1 MMEDP
6 VCCWIDWDAY
16 YREREKDMSE
26 GKTYLNFID
35 GKWTAPRSGRYYPDF
50 NPADDRDIVGNF
62 PLSDREDADA
72 AVESAHW
79 AFRGWSRM
87 LPPEREKY
95 IDRFVTLLDQNRQRI
110 GEALC
115 REEGKTIHEALGEPV
130 RGVAECRYFL
140 GEGQRLEGIT
150 MPSNRPGVTS
160 VAARV
165 PIGVIAAIAPWNFPF
180 LTPLRKII
188 PALVTGNTVVF
199 KPAYDTPHCGI
210 LLMELF
216 EKAGFPQGVVN
227 MVIGRGSVMGDA
239 ISGNPLVR
247 GITFTGSTSVGRRIN
262 TVAAKN
268 FTKVQLEMG
277 GKNPAIVADYKNL
290 DFAAAQI
297 AVAAFAVSGQRC
309 TSISRVIVLKK
320 HAEALEEK
328 IAEKMKAYV
337 LGNGMD
343 PKVTMGPII
352 NRSAGEGIMA
362 HIQSAR
368 DAGAKIKVGGHQLK
382 DGDFDRGF
390 YIEPTLITDV
400 TSDMNVAIEEI
411 FGPVL
416 VSIKVDSFDEA
427 MTAAN
432 DTEYGLAAS
441 LFSDNLEY
449 INKFQRD
456 IETGMAHVNHGT
468 VTDGCMPFGGIKG
481 SGLGAFSK
489 GATNKDFY
497 TTYKVNYIRYAQ

>member
-1 MMEDP
+1 MIKDP
-6 VCCWIDWDAY
+6 VCCRAGFGMCPG
-16 YREREKDMSE
+16 EREKNMNE
-26 GKTYLNFID
+26 VTTYLNLID
-35 GKWTAPRSGRYYPDF
+35 GKWTAPRSGQYYPDF

-62 PLSDREDADA
+62 PLSDQDDADT
-72 AVESAHW
+72 AVESAHR
-79 AFRGWSRM
+79 AFRRWRRM
-87 LPPEREKY
+87 LPVEREKY

-115 REEGKTIHEALGEPV
+115 REEGKTLKEALGEPARSV
-130 RGVAECRYFL
+130 VECRYFL

-150 MPSNRPGVTS
+150 MPSDRPGVTS

-165 PIGVIAAIAPWNFPF
+165 PIGVIAAITPWNFPF

-199 KPAYDTPHCGI
+199 KPAYDTPHCGV

-216 EKAGFPQGVVN
+216 EKAGFPPGVVN

-262 TVAAKN
+262 MMAAKN

-277 GKNPAIVADYKNL
+277 GKNPAIVADYKDL

-297 AVAAFAVSGQRC
+297 AAASFAVSGQRC

-328 IAEKMKAYV
+328 ITEEMKAYV
-337 LGNGMD
+337 LGNGMN
-343 PKVTMGPII
+343 PKVTMGPIV
-352 NRSAGEGIMA
+352 NRAAGEHIMA
-362 HIQSAR
+362 YIQSAK
-368 DAGAKIKVGGHQLK
+368 DAGATIKAGGHQLK
-382 DGDFDRGF
+382 CGDFDRGF

-400 TSDMNVAIEEI
+400 TPDMKVAIEEI

-416 VSIKVDSFDEA
+416 VSLKVDSFEKA
-427 MTAAN
+427 MAVAN
-432 DTEYGLAAS
+432 HTEYGLAS
-441 LFSDNLEY
+441 SIFSDNLEY
-449 INKFQRD
+449 IYKYQQD

-468 VTDGCMPFGGIKG
+468 VTDGCMPFGGVKG

-497 TTYKVNYIRYAQ
+497 TTYKVNYIRYAR